1 MLRLS
6 KKVDYGLIAM
16 RHIAMN
22 SHNRLVSARE
32 ISEHNRINY
41 DLLAKILQKLARAG
55 VITSHQGAHGGYILA
70 LPANQ
75 ITLCTVIEAIDG
87 PMSIIECEVEK
98 EEHNCMNGEICTV
111 RNPLRK
117 VQHGIRLYLAKVTV
131 SEIM

>member
-32 ISEHNRINY
+32 ISEKNRINY
-41 DLLAKILQKLARAG
+41 DLLAKILQKLTRAG
-55 VITSHQGAHGGYILA
+55 VIISHQGAHGGYILA

-87 PMSIIECEVEK
+87 PMSIIECEAGK
-98 EEHNCMNGEICTV
+98 DEHNCINDEICTI
-111 RNPLRK
+111 RSPMRK
-117 VQHGIRLYLAKVTV
+117 VQHEIRDYLAKVTV